1 MTGSVLPGENTLIWV
16 LWITYGS
23 FYFCRINISAAVP
36 GMQEELGFT
45 KAEIGMILGALKLT
59 YGVGQLVN
67 GLLAER
73 YSARLMLAVGML
85 CSALIN
91 CIFGFF
97 TALYFLLFV
106 WACNGYFQALGWTP
120 VVRVAANWV
129 PVRRR
134 GKAIGIIGTGYQF
147 TAALTFVIAGFSAEW
162 LGWRGALYIPA
173 ILLAASALHMLVFL
187 KETPGEAARRGE
199 KEEVASKAVENPASK
214 GSFFQDLKLTLSN
227 PALWFLAVALGLL
240 NACRY
245 GFLDWGLT
253 HLKEVQKTGV
263 GIAALKYAV
272 LPLGGIAG
280 AYLAGWATDR
290 YFASRRAPVVC
301 ILLLVLGLLT
311 LFYEWVAR
319 TSLTGTI
326 AILLVIGFVIYGP
339 QVLLVGTAPADLA
352 KRGTAAAA
360 AGFVNF
366 MGYIG
371 AYAGV
376 QFTGYLVDLYGW
388 RIGVFFWAACAFTA
402 AATVALLW
410 NATSRE

>member
-1 MTGSVLPGENTLIWV
+1 
-16 LWITYGS
+16 
-23 FYFCRINISAAVP
+23 
-36 GMQEELGFT
+36 MQAELGFT
-45 KAEIGMILGALKLT
+45 KAEIGLILGALKLT
-59 YGVGQLVN
+59 YGIGQLVN

-73 YSARLMLAVGML
+73 YSARLMLAIGMF

-91 CIFGFF
+91 CFFGFI
-97 TALYFLLFV
+97 TALYFLIFI

-120 VVRVAANWV
+120 TVRVAANWV
-129 PVRRR
+129 PVARR

-162 LGWRGALYIPA
+162 FGWRGALYIPA
-173 ILLAASALHMLVFL
+173 FLLSASALHMLFFL
-187 KETPGEAARRGE
+187 RESPEQVISPGNRIQAGSESTKRIAD
-199 KEEVASKAVENPASK
+199 K
-214 GSFFQDLKLTLSN
+214 GSFFRNLKLTLTN
-227 PALWFLAVALGLL
+227 PALWFLAIALGLL

-253 HLKEVQKTGV
+253 HLKEVQETGV

-272 LPLGGIAG
+272 LPIGGIAG

-290 YFASRRAPVVC
+290 YFSSRRAPLVC
-301 ILLLVLGLLT
+301 ILLLVLGSLT
-311 LFYEWVAR
+311 LLYEWVAR
-319 TSLTGTI
+319 ASLTGTI
-326 AILLVIGFVIYGP
+326 VILLIIGFVIYGP

-366 MGYIG
+366 MGYMG

-376 QFTGYLVDLYGW
+376 LFTGKLVDLYGW
-388 RIGVFFWAACAFTA
+388 RIGIFFWAGCPFIA
-402 AATVALLW
+402 AVSVAMLW
-410 NATSRE
+410 NATSQE